1 MMITR
6 AEFNY
11 RALVVVLPA
20 GAVVGV
26 MLYLAGARWV
36 LLLLAAVTVLLCLQ
50 LSPRDNAVDGA
61 AAAAAAAGPAQTAD
75 LIPLQ
80 QPAALPREA
89 PAEGDLRGLGAS
101 SASPSVFVV
110 AVLPAYAWSK
120 KAAGDGDGECAICLG
135 EVRRGQVVK
144 QLPACTHLFHARC
157 IDKWLITS
165 QGTCPVCRTPV
176 DSTAAVAALQ
186 AVRDADQPP

>member
-1 MMITR
+1 MMIPR

-50 LSPRDNAVDGA
+50 LSARDNAVDGA

-75 LIPLQ
+75 LPLQ

-101 SASPSVFVV
+101 SSPVFVV
-110 AVLPAYAWSK
+110 AVLPAYAWRK
-120 KAAGDGDGECAICLG
+120 KAAVDGDDGDGECAICLG

-176 DSTAAVAALQ
+176 DSAAAALQ
-186 AVRDADQPP
+186 AVRVADQPP

>member
-1 MMITR
+1 
-6 AEFNY
+6 
-11 RALVVVLPA
+11 
-20 GAVVGV
+20 

-36 LLLLAAVTVLLCLQ
+36 LLLLASVTVLLCLQ
-50 LSPRDNAVDGA
+50 LPPRDNAVDGA
-61 AAAAAAAGPAQTAD
+61 AAAAADPAQTAD
-75 LIPLQ
+75 LPLQ

-101 SASPSVFVV
+101 SSSVFVV

-120 KAAGDGDGECAICLG
+120 KAAGDGDGDGDGECAICLG

-176 DSTAAVAALQ
+176 DSAAAVAALQ
-186 AVRDADQPP
+186 AVRVADQPP

>member
-1 MMITR
+1 MMIPR

-75 LIPLQ
+75 LPLQ

-101 SASPSVFVV
+101 SSPSCRRTRGGRRP
-110 AVLPAYAWSK
+110 PATATTGTAS
-120 KAAGDGDGECAICLG
+120 ARSAS
-135 EVRRGQVVK
+135 
-144 QLPACTHLFHARC
+144 ARC
-157 IDKWLITS
+157 GEGRW
-165 QGTCPVCRTPV
+165 
-176 DSTAAVAALQ
+176 
-186 AVRDADQPP
+186 